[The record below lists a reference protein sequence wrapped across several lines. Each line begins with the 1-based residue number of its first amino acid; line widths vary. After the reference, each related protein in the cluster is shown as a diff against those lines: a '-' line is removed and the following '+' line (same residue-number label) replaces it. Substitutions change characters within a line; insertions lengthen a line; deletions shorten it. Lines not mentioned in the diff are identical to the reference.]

1 MKTTKALFLFLA
13 AFALTACSS
22 DPEWADPEAHEKT
35 IQLNEKYGP
44 LMIGTW
50 HYENSSDKHRF
61 FELLTFK
68 DDGTFTGKRTWQSR
82 KLVTIDGK
90 EQYTDWQDVEPLAGT
105 FTGKWSLRFW
115 SPEGDTGV
123 KHNCLVLYAT
133 YDEESAKSYMAY
145 SYVADFDYASE
156 TTLRIRGYYFND
168 ADGWANYQRGN
179 AEPTIK

>member
-1 MKTTKALFLFLA
+1 MVRSLI
-13 AFALTACSS
+13 
-22 DPEWADPEAHEKT
+22 EADVVVGAGT
-35 IQLNEKYGP
+35 IVVTIDINHVVSGVVV
-44 LMIGTW
+44 I
-50 HYENSSDKHRF
+50 F
-61 FELLTFK
+61 
-68 DDGTFTGKRTWQSR
+68 
-82 KLVTIDGK
+82 VTIDGK

-168 ADGWANYQRGN
+168 EDGWANYQRGD
-179 AEPTIK
+179 AEPNY